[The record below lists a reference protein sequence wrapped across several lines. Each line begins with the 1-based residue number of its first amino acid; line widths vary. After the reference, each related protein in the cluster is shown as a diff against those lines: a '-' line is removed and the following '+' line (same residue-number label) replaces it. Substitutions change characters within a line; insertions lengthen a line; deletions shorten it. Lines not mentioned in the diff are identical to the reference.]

1 MLKSKLAERFR
12 GSKSYV
18 LLRKIRMILHLKPSY
33 RSIKDFSR
41 HYFGGLLKRTG
52 EHHLFLFAGGLT
64 FSLFF
69 CAIPFALI
77 VFFVLGNILNSSS
90 MQSQVNTFIDAIIP
104 YSKYAQFVKDIIFNS
119 IDEVIRNKNMAGII
133 GGFTLFFAASEL
145 FSSMR
150 TILNKVF
157 GVEININILLSKL
170 RDLFMIILLLIIFT
184 VVTFSI
190 PVIELIRQAAYEWG
204 EASNVFNSGI
214 FEQVFFSFLSMI
226 VIFTSFG
233 ILYLTVPVKRIRKRS
248 ALWGALWAA
257 ILWECIK
264 LLFGFYLI
272 HFSSLG
278 KIYGTYTLFVVVS
291 FWIYCSSVVFI
302 LGAEIARLNAE
313 RVYMTDIAN

>member
-1 MLKSKLAERFR
+1 MVRKKIKEKLRGTKSHVF
-12 GSKSYV
+12 
-18 LLRKIRMILHLKPSY
+18 LRKLRMILHLKPSY
-33 RSIKDFSR
+33 RAVKDFSK
-41 HYFGGLLKRTG
+41 HYFGGLLKRTN

-77 VFFVLGNILNSSS
+77 IFFVLGNILNSSS

-104 YSKYAQFVKDIIFNS
+104 YSKYAQFVKEIIFNS
-119 IDEVIRNKNMAGII
+119 IDEVIQNKNLAGII
-133 GGFTLFFAASEL
+133 GAFTLFFAASEL

-170 RDLFMIILLLIIFT
+170 RDLLMIILLLIIFT

-204 EASNVFNSGI
+204 VASNIFNSGI
-214 FEQVFFSFLSMI
+214 FEQVLFSLLSMI
-226 VIFTSFG
+226 VIFISFS
-233 ILYLTVPVKRIRKRS
+233 ILYLTIPVKRIRKRS

-278 KIYGTYTLFVVVS
+278 RIYGTYTLFVVVA

-302 LGAEIARLNAE
+302 VGAEIARLHAD
-313 RVYMTDIAN
+313 RIYMTDIVD

>member
-1 MLKSKLAERFR
+1 MVRYRIKGKLRSSKAYL
-12 GSKSYV
+12 
-18 LLRKIRMILHLKPSY
+18 LLRKVRMVLHYKPSY
-33 RSIKDFSR
+33 HSFKDFSR
-41 HYFGGLLKRTG
+41 HYFKGLLKRTG
-52 EHHLFLFAGGLT
+52 EHHLFLFAGGLS

-77 VFFVLGNILNSSS
+77 IFFVLGNVLNSSS

-104 YSKYAQFVKDIIFNS
+104 YSKYAQFVKGVIFNS
-119 IDEVIRNKNMAGII
+119 IDEVIQNKNLAGII

-170 RDLFMIILLLIIFT
+170 RDFLMIILLLIIFT

-190 PVIELIRQAAYEWG
+190 PVIEFIRQTAYEWSA
-204 EASNVFNSGI
+204 ASNVFNTGI
-214 FEQVFFSFLSMI
+214 FEQVFFTILSLV
-226 VIFTSFG
+226 VIFTSFS
-233 ILYLTVPVKRIRKRS
+233 ILYLTVPVKKVRKRS
-248 ALWGALWAA
+248 ALLGAFWAA

-264 LLFGFYLI
+264 LLFGFYLR

-278 KIYGTYTLFVVVS
+278 KIYGTYTLFVVVA
-291 FWIYCSSVVFI
+291 FWIYCSSVIFI
-302 LGAEIARLNAE
+302 LGAEIARLHAD
-313 RVYMTDIAN
+313 RIYMTDIVD

>member
-1 MLKSKLAERFR
+1 MIKKKIKEALRDT
-12 GSKSYV
+12 KSYV
-18 LLRKIRMILHLKPSY
+18 LLRKLRMILHYKPSY
-33 RSIKDFSR
+33 HSIKDFSK
-41 HYFGGLLKRTG
+41 HYFVGLFKRTT
-52 EHHLFLFAGGLT
+52 EHHVFLFAGGLS

-69 CAIPFALI
+69 CTIPFVLI
-77 VFFVLGNILNSSS
+77 IFFVLGNVLDSSS

-119 IDEVIRNKNMAGII
+119 IDEVVQYNKLAGII
-133 GGFTLFFAASEL
+133 GVFTLFFAASEL

-170 RDLFMIILLLIIFT
+170 RDLLLIILLLIIFS
-184 VVTFSI
+184 VITFSI
-190 PVIELIRQAAYEWG
+190 PIIEVIRQAAESW
-204 EASNVFNSGI
+204 NIVNTIFDSGI
-214 FEQVFFSFLSMI
+214 FEQAFFSFLSLV
-226 VIFTSFG
+226 VIFISFS
-233 ILYLTVPVKRIRKRS
+233 ILYLTVPVKKISRKS

-264 LLFGFYLI
+264 LLFGFYLH

-278 KIYGTYTLFVVVS
+278 KIYGAYTLFVVVA

-302 LGAEIARLNAE
+302 LGAEIARLHADKI
-313 RVYMTDIAN
+313 YMNDIVG

>member
-1 MLKSKLAERFR
+1 MVKNKIVQKFR
-12 GSKSYV
+12 GTKSHIFF
-18 LLRKIRMILHLKPSY
+18 RKIRMILHYKPSY
-33 RSIKDFSR
+33 HSIRDFYK
-41 HYFGGLLKRTG
+41 HYFGGLLKRTN
-52 EHHLFLFAGGLT
+52 EHHLFLFAGGLS

-77 VFFVLGNILNSSS
+77 IFFVLGNILNSSS
-90 MQSQVNTFIDAIIP
+90 MQSQVNTIIDAIIP
-104 YSKYAQFVKDIIFNS
+104 YSKYAQYVKDIIFNS
-119 IDEVIRNKNMAGII
+119 IDEVIQNKNLAGII
-133 GGFTLFFAASEL
+133 GGFTLFIAASEL

-170 RDLFMIILLLIIFT
+170 QDLLLIILLLIIFT

-190 PVIELIRQAAYEWG
+190 PVIELVRQAAYNWG
-204 EASNVFNSGI
+204 TANNIFNTGI
-214 FEQVFFSFLSMI
+214 FEQVFFSLLSML

-233 ILYLTVPVKRIRKRS
+233 ILYLTVPVKKIRKRS
-248 ALWGALWAA
+248 ALLGAFWAA

-264 LLFGFYLI
+264 LLFGFYLQ

-278 KIYGTYTLFVVVS
+278 KIYGTYTLFVVVA

-302 LGAEIARLNAE
+302 LGAEIARLHAD
-313 RVYMTDIAN
+313 RIYMTDITG

>member
-1 MLKSKLAERFR
+1 MLKKKIRERFR
-12 GSKSYV
+12 GTRGYV
-18 LLRKIRMILHLKPSY
+18 LLRKLRMILHLRPSY
-33 RSIKDFSR
+33 HSIKDFSK
-41 HYFGGLLKRTG
+41 HYFGGLLKRTK

-77 VFFVLGNILNSSS
+77 VFFVLGNILNSAS
-90 MQSQVNTFIDAIIP
+90 MQSQVNTFIEAIIP

-157 GVEININILLSKL
+157 GVEIDINILLSKL

-190 PVIELIRQAAYEWG
+190 PVIELIRQAAYELG

-214 FEQVFFSFLSMI
+214 FEQMFFSFLSMI

-248 ALWGALWAA
+248 ALWGAFWAA
-257 ILWECIK
+257 ILWELIK

-302 LGAEIARLNAE
+302 LGAEIARLNAD
-313 RVYMTDIAN
+313 RIYMTDIAG

>member
-1 MLKSKLAERFR
+1 MVRKKIKEKLRGTKSHVF
-12 GSKSYV
+12 
-18 LLRKIRMILHLKPSY
+18 LRKLRMILHLKPSY
-33 RSIKDFSR
+33 RAVKDFSK
-41 HYFGGLLKRTG
+41 HYFVGLIKRTN

-77 VFFVLGNILNSSS
+77 IFFVLGNVLNSSS

-119 IDEVIRNKNMAGII
+119 IDEVIRNKNLAGII

-170 RDLFMIILLLIIFT
+170 RDLLMIILLLIIFT

-204 EASNVFNSGI
+204 VASDIFNSGI
-214 FEQVFFSFLSMI
+214 FEQVLFSLLSMI
-226 VIFTSFG
+226 VIFISFS
-233 ILYLTVPVKRIRKRS
+233 ILYLTIPVKRIRKRS

-278 KIYGTYTLFVVVS
+278 RIYGTYTLFVVVA

-302 LGAEIARLNAE
+302 VGAEIARLHAD
-313 RVYMTDIAN
+313 RIYMTDIVD